1 MDDSIAA
8 TESVVQAKELGAD
21 LLTEL
26 KQAVQG
32 TAEKPAEPSHM
43 SDADYKE
50 LFRLIDEAKAVTQT
64 EIDGIIE
71 EFMDQ
76 RKELAEE
83 ARRKKIDEIK
93 QKIAA

>member
-26 KQAVQG
+26 RQAIES
-32 TAEKPAEPSHM
+32 AEKPAEPSHM

-64 EIDGIIE
+64 EIDGIIQ
-71 EFMDQ
+71 EFMDK
-76 RKELAEE
+76 RKELSEE
-83 ARRKKIDEIK
+83 IRRKKIDEIK